1 MKLVHS
7 LERTTKKGYNGGK
20 VSLTGVFVLCCGKGV
35 IITSQERETES
46 EIEQIENVDE
56 QEREA
61 RRLALREN
69 SKRVLQGSG
78 LAEMLQ
84 AVNRNLLKGRGWFEE
99 YDTMVLFKWGTG
111 YTMRH
116 IWVEIEGNNIR
127 FRLLPHR
134 KCSEAVPICDG
145 EYHTLTQAMWS
156 NQTLLQA
163 ELKRRYDRPV
173 AESSS
178 D

>member
-1 MKLVHS
+1 M
-7 LERTTKKGYNGGK
+7 
-20 VSLTGVFVLCCGKGV
+20 
-35 IITSQERETES
+35 I
-46 EIEQIENVDE
+46 DE
-56 QEREA
+56 QEQEA

-69 SKRVLQGSG
+69 ARHVLRESG

-99 YDTMVLFKWGTG
+99 YDTQVLFKWGTG

-116 IWVEIEGNNIR
+116 IWVEIEGSTIR

-134 KCSEAVPICDG
+134 KCAATVPICDG
-145 EYHTLTQAMWS
+145 EYHILTQAMWS
-156 NQTLLQA
+156 NRSLLET